1 VSAWDEGS
9 TLAEVD
15 WHSGRIVQRLHLGR
29 TARITYSEHHM
40 SEDTQILTAAL
51 ESTAPTAPTAALSR
65 AGGRKFIVAMAILA
79 SVTALCWTGKVDAT
93 AYAAV
98 VIGVMG
104 LYGAANVAQKATAK
118 AAA

>member
-1 VSAWDEGS
+1 MSAWDEGS

-51 ESTAPTAPTAALSR
+51 ESTAPPAALSR

>member
-1 VSAWDEGS
+1 MSAWDDGS

-15 WHSGRIVQRLHLGR
+15 WHTGRLVHHLHLGR
-29 TARITYSEHHM
+29 KARITYSEHHM
-40 SEDTQILTAAL
+40 PDTRILTATL
-51 ESTAPTAPTAALSR
+51 ESTAPPAALSR
-65 AGGRKFIVAMAILA
+65 AGGRKFIVAMSTLA

-104 LYGAANVAQKATAK
+104 LYGAANVAQKATTK

>member
-1 VSAWDEGS
+1 MSAWDEGS

-15 WHSGRIVQRLHLGR
+15 WHTGRLVHHLHLGR
-29 TARITYSEHHM
+29 KARITYSKHHM
-40 SEDTQILTAAL
+40 PDTQILTATL
-51 ESTAPTAPTAALSR
+51 ESTAPTAPPAALSR